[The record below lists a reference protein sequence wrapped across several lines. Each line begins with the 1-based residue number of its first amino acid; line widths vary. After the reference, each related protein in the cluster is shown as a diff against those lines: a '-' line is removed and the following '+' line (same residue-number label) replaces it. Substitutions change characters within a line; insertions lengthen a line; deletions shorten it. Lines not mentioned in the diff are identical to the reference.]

1 MKKFR
6 VNDVLTCMF
15 PVRKSQADDDFGIV
29 VSADESDEKSHGVF
43 LLLCVEK
50 SVAANGFYRYH
61 PNKYYFLFD
70 EQVCFRYDLTHFRLL
85 SRIEE

>member
-15 PVRKSQADDDFGIV
+15 PVRKSEADDGFGIV
-29 VSADESDEKSHGVF
+29 VSVDSDDEKSHGVF

-50 SVAANGFYRYH
+50 SVVA
-61 PNKYYFLFD
+61 NKYYFLFD
-70 EQVCFRYDLTHFRLL
+70 EQVCFRYDLTHFKLL